1 MLEHVSVFQS
11 LSPMIFIICTYGM
24 LLIHLSI
31 CRYFSCLHLLR
42 SIFGSVIAG
51 SCINVLMYWT
61 DKCFPNIGS
70 ILTLSTVFVCV
81 LMFTRAYYLSWIYVG
96 GVVFWT
102 GWLFPDGWVFCAVL
116 LGECL
121 FRSCPFIVRLLFTIL
136 IRCVFSKG
144 MKTDLP
150 FCFLLSLFLLLG
162 LCPVLN

>member
-1 MLEHVSVFQS
+1 MYQYSNLCLQWYS
-11 LSPMIFIICTYGM
+11 IICTHGM

-31 CRYFSCLHLLR
+31 FSYFSCLHFLR

-51 SCINVLMYWT
+51 SYIIICWCIELINVFQTLAP
-61 DKCFPNIGS
+61 F
-70 ILTLSTVFVCV
+70 LTLSTVFVCV
-81 LMFTRAYYLSWIYVG
+81 LMFTHAYYLSWIYVG

-102 GWLFPDGWVFCAVL
+102 GWLFPDGRVFCAVL

-121 FRSCPFIVRLLFTIL
+121 FRSCPFVVRLLFIIL

-144 MKTDLP
+144 IKTDLTL
-150 FCFLLSLFLLLG
+150 CFLLSLFLLLG